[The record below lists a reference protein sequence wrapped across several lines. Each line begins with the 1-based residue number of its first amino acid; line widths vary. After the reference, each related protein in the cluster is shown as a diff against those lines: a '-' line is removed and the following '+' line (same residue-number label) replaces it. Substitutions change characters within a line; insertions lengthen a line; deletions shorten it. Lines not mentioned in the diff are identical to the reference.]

1 MGFNNKMRFMTEIKN
16 RTDIESQN
24 KLVEIIQRTKVQNEV
39 LEKLLKAIRMKE
51 SETKRLKVK

>member
-1 MGFNNKMRFMTEIKN
+1 MTEIKN
-16 RTDIESQN
+16 GTDIEIQN